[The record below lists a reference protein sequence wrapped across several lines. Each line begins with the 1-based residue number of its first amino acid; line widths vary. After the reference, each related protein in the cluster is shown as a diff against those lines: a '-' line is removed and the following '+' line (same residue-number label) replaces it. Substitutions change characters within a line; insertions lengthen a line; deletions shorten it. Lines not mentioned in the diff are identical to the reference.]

1 MGDIG
6 IWLLS
11 DRAVSL
17 LVKRSYKEGK
27 LSYSDMYSD
36 FGLTLGEHPRMMD
49 DDLNKLSVS
58 ILPLPGGEMC
68 IRDSSSAIACVAR
81 NPASSLSSMQWM
93 RSYGNSTS
101 MAFGT
106 LAVELSMR

>member
-1 MGDIG
+1 MDIG

-27 LSYSDMYSD
+27 LSYYDMYSD

-49 DDLNKLSVS
+49 DELNKLSVA
-58 ILPLPGGEMC
+58 ILPLPGGEFYHYGTSREL
-68 IRDSSSAIACVAR
+68 ISS
-81 NPASSLSSMQWM
+81 
-93 RSYGNSTS
+93 
-101 MAFGT
+101 T
-106 LAVELSMR
+106 LAVQNHGKRPAGDYAQEGKTASGHVCSKC